1 MTRRGSLAYYL
12 AAWICGCLF
21 MSVAICMK
29 DRNAS
34 AGANFSAA
42 VRLMYFYFFSLM
54 LGFVPALIFGFLLRR
69 AAGLLGRKLPVIWI
83 VGGAVIAPGIVA
95 VIGGWARN
103 ATAVPHPGTVPAALV
118 FAVTGGLSFTYGEG
132 WWLAIPVG
140 AATAYVL
147 YRIDC
152 AFSPLAQASDQS
164 ATVAGGHS

>member
-12 AAWICGCLF
+12 AAWICGCFF
-21 MSVAICMK
+21 MSVAICVK
-29 DRNAS
+29 DRNALV
-34 AGANFSAA
+34 GANFSTA

-69 AAGLLGRKLPVIWI
+69 AAGVLGRKLPAIWI

-103 ATAVPHPGTVPAALV
+103 ATAFSHWGTLSAGLV
-118 FAVTGGLSFTYGEG
+118 FAFTGGLSFTYGEG

-140 AATAYVL
+140 AATAYVV
-147 YRIDC
+147 YRIDS
-152 AFSPLAQASDQS
+152 AFAPQSPTSEQA
-164 ATVAGGHS
+164 ATVADGR